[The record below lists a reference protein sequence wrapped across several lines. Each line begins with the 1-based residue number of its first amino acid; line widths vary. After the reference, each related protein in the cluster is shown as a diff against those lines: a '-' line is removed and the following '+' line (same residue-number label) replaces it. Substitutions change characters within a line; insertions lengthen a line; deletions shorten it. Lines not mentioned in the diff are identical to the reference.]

1 MSQSIHMLSIQ
12 IDSKP
17 IQQYQIVLLSSH
29 MKHSFIIMLDY

>member
-17 IQQYQIVLLSSH
+17 IQQYQIVLLFKPYEH
-29 MKHSFIIMLDY
+29 GFVIMFGY